1 VDTRSR
7 TGPGPLCPGTDPAA
21 LRLITAAVLA
31 GLVASGIVVI
41 SRHGATAGAADLGRP
56 GAQAMMAAG
65 SLPRA
70 APATAASAPVA
81 LLIRAAHACG
91 TVAYE
96 GVEVLDDWGATGLA
110 TSVVNVWHAPGG
122 MTLTQA
128 LRPAPHRA
136 GEAPHIDLP
145 ASSLSGQALV
155 GSVMLGMSQRLVAL
169 LAANY
174 RLAVT
179 GRGRVAGRPARMV
192 TARRPG
198 GGLAARFWL
207 DAATALPLR
216 RETFD
221 GRGRIVSEAAF
232 AVLALARGAAWERPG
247 LVPRPWDDALTRAQ
261 LARLRARGW
270 PLPGPLPGNL
280 VLLGARQDMTR
291 SGPIVDLDYSDGLSL
306 VSIFLQRGHL
316 LSRLTGLAR
325 LRLGGGV
332 YADASEG
339 QCVIWSAQGFVYTV
353 AAAAPPQTVAQVVTA
368 LPHGN
373 TGLLARMRH
382 GLHRLLSWISP

>member
-1 VDTRSR
+1 MDTRSR
-7 TGPGPLCPGTDPAA
+7 PGPLCPGTDPAA

-41 SRHGATAGAADLGRP
+41 SHHGASAGAADPGRP

-70 APATAASAPVA
+70 AHATAASAPLT
-81 LLIRAAHACG
+81 LLGRAAHACG

-96 GVEVLDDWGATGLA
+96 GVEVLDDWGATGVV
-110 TSVVNVWHAPGG
+110 TSVVNVWHAPGE

-128 LRPAPHRA
+128 VRPAPHWA

-155 GSVMLGMSQRLVAL
+155 GSVMLGMSGRLVAL

-174 RLAVT
+174 RLAVA
-179 GRGRVAGRPARMV
+179 GRGRVAGRPARVV

-216 RETFD
+216 RQTFD
-221 GRGRIVSEAAF
+221 GRGRMVSEASF
-232 AVLALARGAAWERPG
+232 AVLTLGPYAAGERPVS
-247 LVPRPWDDALTRAQ
+247 VPRPWDDTLTPAQ
-261 LARLRARGW
+261 LARLRAQGW

-280 VLLGARQDMTR
+280 VLLGARQDTTR
-291 SGPIVDLDYSDGLSL
+291 SGPVVDLDYSDGLSL

-316 LSRLTGLAR
+316 RSRITGLAR
-325 LRLGGGV
+325 LPPGGGV
-332 YADASEG
+332 YAGASEG
-339 QCVIWSAQGFVYTV
+339 QCLIWSSQGFVYTV
-353 AAAAPPQTVAQVVTA
+353 VAAAPPQTVAQVIAA
-368 LPHGN
+368 LPHGG